1 MYDGRPAARGGR
13 WYLFIFS
20 FTGYSQKIYSSQY
33 EYQADVKVFVVDY
46 MYQADLK
53 VFKVEHEYQTKG
65 NIGLWFFIDNSY
77 KSDKKIYFVDYE
89 YQADLKIYM
98 VKYGYQA
105 GWKNKEK
112 IYLLL

>member
-1 MYDGRPAARGGR
+1 
-13 WYLFIFS
+13 
-20 FTGYSQKIYSSQY
+20 
-33 EYQADVKVFVVDY
+33 

-65 NIGLWFFIDNSY
+65 NIGLWFFTDKSY